1 MEIDRVI
8 KIVNELNE
16 LSDKFSDDEL
26 RVASYLLIRYGTS
39 TCRYYIDDSDLEQ
52 ICKEIKKRATI
63 FDEELNYKVDKI
75 LNNSDKANDENN
87 KFIELCIFK
96 IEEQQNRKL
105 NSEEIRLIKNVATIM
120 KLNGNEKKLKGV

>member
-8 KIVNELNE
+8 KIVDELND

-39 TCRYYIDDSDLEQ
+39 TCKYYIDDSDLEK
-52 ICKEIKKRATI
+52 ICKEIKDRETI
-63 FDEELNYKVDKI
+63 FDEELNYNIDKI
-75 LNNSDKANDENN
+75 LNNSDNVKDEDI
-87 KFIELCIFK
+87 KFIQICINK

-105 NSEEIRLIKNVATIM
+105 NSEEIRLIKNVAPIM
-120 KLNGNEKKLKGV
+120 RLAGNEEILKI